1 MRSTSLGVLAV
12 LLIAG
17 PGGVL
22 CAAVQSELAPPAAQA
37 AKLDKGDLDPAW
49 FDSTRPLEFHRTGPV
64 DYLWVKPGLDLRGK
78 LLHLDRWEAALAD
91 PDDEAKDR
99 IKVRELTR
107 EMPQLCLEQW
117 KEILKEDYACSLS
130 DGVIRVVGRFA
141 DVNVTSGMSFAWP
154 SATFDIKFIDKQT
167 GDLLVAIHHRTV
179 QRAKPGMKHWFRKV
193 AEAMN
198 RGLEGI
204 YAAGEKATE

>member
-1 MRSTSLGVLAV
+1 LAV

-17 PGGVL
+17 LGGVL
-22 CAAVQSELAPPAAQA
+22 CAAVQSELAPPAAEA
-37 AKLDKGDLDPAW
+37 AKLDKGDLDPDW
-49 FDSTRPLEFHRTGPV
+49 FDSTRTLEFHRTGPV
-64 DYLWVKPGLDLRGK
+64 DYLWVKPGLDLKGK

-130 DGVIRVVGRFA
+130 DGVIRVVDA
-141 DVNVTSGMSFAWP
+141 SPMSMLPQACH
-154 SATFDIKFIDKQT
+154 S
-167 GDLLVAIHHRTV
+167 
-179 QRAKPGMKHWFRKV
+179 
-193 AEAMN
+193 
-198 RGLEGI
+198 RGLVRLSI
-204 YAAGEKATE
+204 SSLSTSRLATCS

>member
-1 MRSTSLGVLAV
+1 MKSTSLGALTV

-17 PGGVL
+17 LGGAL
-22 CAAVQSELAPPAAQA
+22 CAAVQSELAPAAA

-64 DYLWVKPGLDLRGK
+64 DYLWVKPGLDLGGK

-141 DVNVTSGMSFAWP
+141 DINVTSGMSFAWP
-154 SATFDIKFIDKQT
+154 SATF
-167 GDLLVAIHHRTV
+167 HHRTI